1 MQLKSLRLFIDVVE
15 TGSFIAAAEKQHT
28 VQSNVTA
35 HIKKLEGELGT
46 QLFLRRGGATITPAG
61 KTLATYAKRILRD
74 HDDVLGLF
82 QGNNNAPSNLYLGAM
97 ETTTAVRLPPILA
110 DFHKN
115 NPTVELS
122 VDTGPTAELIAKLIE
137 GSVDGIFI
145 AGCPE
150 HHDFHLI
157 KAFTERLVLVGP
169 KPLNKFPT
177 SEELIETSFIAFRQ
191 GCSYRQRIELFL
203 SSEGITSTRIF
214 EFGSIDGILGC
225 VAAGM
230 GYTLMPLSTARA
242 HSQRFDIDYLE
253 LTPEISE
260 LDTYFAT
267 SSPST
272 WNPAMKS
279 FVAMLVGS

>member
-46 QLFLRRGGATITPAG
+46 QLFQRRGSTTITPAG

-82 QGNNNAPSNLYLGAM
+82 QGNNNAPSNLHLGAM

-115 NPTVELS
+115 NPTVELT
-122 VDTGPTAELIAKLIE
+122 VDIGPTAELIAKLIK
-137 GSVDGIFI
+137 GNVDGIFI

-150 HHDFHLI
+150 HNDFHLI

-177 SEELIETSFIAFRQ
+177 SE
-191 GCSYRQRIELFL
+191 
-203 SSEGITSTRIF
+203 
-214 EFGSIDGILGC
+214 
-225 VAAGM
+225 
-230 GYTLMPLSTARA
+230 
-242 HSQRFDIDYLE
+242 
-253 LTPEISE
+253 
-260 LDTYFAT
+260 
-267 SSPST
+267 
-272 WNPAMKS
+272 
-279 FVAMLVGS
+279 

>member
-46 QLFLRRGGATITPAG
+46 QLFQRRGGATITSAG

-82 QGNNNAPSNLYLGAM
+82 QGNNNAPSSLHLGAM

-110 DFHKN
+110 GFHKN
-115 NPTVELS
+115 HSTVELT

-157 KAFTERLVLVGP
+157 KVFAERLVLVGP
-169 KPLNKFPT
+169 KPFHKFPT
-177 SEELIETSFIAFRQ
+177 TEQLIETSFIAFRQ

-203 SSEGITSTRIF
+203 SSQGITSTKIF

-230 GYTLMPLSTARA
+230 GYTLMPLSTVQA

-253 LTPEISE
+253 LPAAISE

-267 SSPST
+267 SSSAT
-272 WNPAMKS
+272 WSPAMKN
-279 FVAMLVGS
+279 FVAMLEGR